1 MKPEELFRLA
11 MCGPTVDELSETDRG
26 SGAGRE
32 EDVRGTQRAAHGAA
46 QQVKSKGRGPLVLSG
61 YVHDKPFYLY
71 KDGTSPTPSKVG
83 RAAAEAGG
91 SRAPALVGSQKFD
104 RNSVRGIFHG
114 NSGF

>member
-11 MCGPTVDELSETDRG
+11 MSGPTVDELRENDCG
-26 SGAGRE
+26 FGAGRE
-32 EDVRGTQRAAHGAA
+32 EDVRGTRCAA

-61 YVHDKPFYLY
+61 YVHNKPFYLY